1 MENKKIEKRTI
12 THSVEVRADN
22 DRMVEGY
29 ALLYDSRSQ
38 DLGGFVEVIDKTAL
52 EGVIERSDV
61 FALLN
66 HNDSRGIL
74 ARSKQGTGS
83 LILDGDSIGLRYMF
97 EAPRTALGD
106 ELLEYLKRGDIT
118 GSSFAFSI
126 AEDEWTDM
134 DDGRYLRTIKR
145 FERIYD
151 VSPVWNPAYLDT
163 SVAMRS
169 MDELKNHKDKQIE
182 EYFRNL
188 RNSINNKIKNKNI
201 C

>member
-29 ALLYDSRSQ
+29 ALLFDTRSQ
-38 DLGGFVEVIDKTAL
+38 DLGGFVEMIDKGAL
-52 EGVIERSDV
+52 EGVIEKSDI

-74 ARSKQGTGS
+74 ARSKEGSGS
-83 LILDGDSIGLRYMF
+83 LILDSDTVGLRYMF

-118 GSSFAFSI
+118 GSSFAFSTD
-126 AEDEWTDM
+126 EDEWEELE
-134 DDGRYLRTIKR
+134 DGRQLRRIKK

-169 MDELKNHKDKQIE
+169 MDEYKNHKGKELE
-182 EYFRNL
+182 EYFKNL
-188 RNSINNKIKNKNI
+188 RNSINNKIKN
-201 C
+201 

>member
-83 LILDGDSIGLRYMF
+83 LILDGDSVGLRYMF

>member
-1 MENKKIEKRTI
+1 MMENKKIEKRTI

-29 ALLYDSRSQ
+29 ALLFDTRSQ
-38 DLGGFVEVIDKTAL
+38 DLGGFVEVIDKNAL
-52 EGVIERSDV
+52 EGVIEKSDI

-83 LILDGDSIGLRYMF
+83 LILDSDNTGLRYMF
-97 EAPRTALGD
+97 EAPMTALGD

-118 GSSFAFSI
+118 GSSFAFAT
-126 AEDEWTDM
+126 AEDEWEELE
-134 DDGRYLRTIKR
+134 DGRQLRRIKK

-169 MDELKNHKDKQIE
+169 MDEFQNHKDKE
-182 EYFRNL
+182 LKEYFRNL
-188 RNSINNKIKNKNI
+188 KISINNKIKK
-201 C
+201 

>member
-12 THSVEVRADN
+12 THSIEVRADN

-29 ALLYDSRSQ
+29 ALLFDSRSQ
-38 DLGGFVEVIDKTAL
+38 DLGGFVEVIDKGAL
-52 EGVIERSDV
+52 EGVIEKSDI

-83 LILDGDSIGLRYMF
+83 LILDSDNVGLRYMF
-97 EAPRTALGD
+97 EAPKTALGD

-118 GSSFAFSI
+118 GSSFAFSTD
-126 AEDEWTDM
+126 EDEWEELE
-134 DDGRYLRTIKR
+134 DGRQLRTIKK

-169 MDELKNHKDKQIE
+169 MDDYINHKDKELE

-188 RNSINNKIKNKNI
+188 KTSINNKIKK
-201 C
+201 

>member
-29 ALLYDSRSQ
+29 ALLFDTRSQ
-38 DLGGFVEVIDKTAL
+38 DLGGFVEVIDKGAL
-52 EGVIERSDV
+52 EGVIERSDI

-66 HNDSRGIL
+66 HNDNRGIL

-83 LILDGDSIGLRYMF
+83 LILDIDNTGLRYMF
-97 EAPRTALGD
+97 EAPKTALGD

-118 GSSFAFSI
+118 GSSFAFSTD
-126 AEDEWTDM
+126 EDEWEELE
-134 DDGRYLRTIKR
+134 DGRQLRRIKK

-169 MDELKNHKDKQIE
+169 MDDFKNHKDKE
-182 EYFRNL
+182 LKEYFRNL
-188 RNSINNKIKNKNI
+188 KININNKIKK
-201 C
+201 